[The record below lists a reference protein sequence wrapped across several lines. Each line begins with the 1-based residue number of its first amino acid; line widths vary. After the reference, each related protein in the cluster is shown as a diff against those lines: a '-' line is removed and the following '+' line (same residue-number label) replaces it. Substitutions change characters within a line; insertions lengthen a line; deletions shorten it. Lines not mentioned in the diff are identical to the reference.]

1 MKCKHV
7 TVFFDDPDL
16 GIKAEIQKGPFGLEG
31 SELHFHP
38 ELELI
43 YVLQGIAIQQINEQ
57 SFVVSQGQMTVIGS
71 NQRHALCAGKPEIL
85 PEVLVIQVRLDSLPD
100 FKWGES
106 HFIQAWR
113 SGNLL
118 FPTALETDNFI
129 YQDLLSLYEE
139 YTNRNCGY
147 REEITAYL
155 LRLLVHLYRSGK
167 SIPFSPNHPQ
177 QERDLDLL
185 ADTFRLISE
194 HYSDETLTL
203 AQAAQVSHLSVS
215 HFCRLFRSATDM
227 SYHEYL
233 NRYRLLHADSLLQA
247 GHTILETALECG
259 FGSVSSFTR
268 NYKRYYGT
276 SPRKA
281 RKGR

>member
-1 MKCKHV
+1 MKCTHV
-7 TVFFDDPDL
+7 TIFFDDPDL
-16 GIKAEIQKGPFGLEG
+16 GIKAEIQKGPFGLEA

-43 YVLQGIAIQQINEQ
+43 YVMQGIAIQQINER
-57 SFVVSQGQMTVIGS
+57 SFALSQGQMAVIGP
-71 NQRHALCAGKPEIL
+71 NQRHALCTGKPEVL

-100 FKWGES
+100 FKWGKS
-106 HFIQAWR
+106 HFIQAWC
-113 SGNLL
+113 SGKLL
-118 FPTALETDNFI
+118 FPIALETDDLI

-139 YTNRNCGY
+139 YTNRNYGY
-147 REEITAYL
+147 REAITAHL

-167 SIPFSPNHPQ
+167 SMPFSPNHTQ
-177 QERDLDLL
+177 QEHDLDLL

-233 NRYRLLHADSLLQA
+233 NRYRLLHADPLLQT
-247 GHTILETALECG
+247 GHTLLETALECG
-259 FGSVSSFTR
+259 FGSVSSFIR
-268 NYKRYYGT
+268 NYKRYYGI

>member
-1 MKCKHV
+1 MKCTHV
-7 TVFFDDPDL
+7 TLFFDDPDL
-16 GIKAEIQKGPFGLEG
+16 GIKAEIQKGPFGLEA

-43 YVLQGIAIQQINEQ
+43 YVLQGIAIQQINER
-57 SFVVSQGQMTVIGS
+57 SFALSQGQMAVIGS

-100 FKWGES
+100 FKWGKS
-106 HFIQAWR
+106 DFVRTWCG
-113 SGNLL
+113 GNLL
-118 FPTALETDNFI
+118 FPIALETDNFI
-129 YQDLLSLYEE
+129 HQDLLSIYEE
-139 YTNRNCGY
+139 YINKNCGY
-147 REEITAYL
+147 REAITAHL
-155 LRLLVHLYRSGK
+155 LRLLVHLYRNGK
-167 SIPFSPNHPQ
+167 SIPFSPNNTQ
-177 QERDLDLL
+177 QERNLDLL

-233 NRYRLLHADSLLQA
+233 NRYRLLHADSFLQA
-247 GHTILETALECG
+247 GHTLLETALECG
-259 FGSVSSFTR
+259 FGSVSSFIR
-268 NYKRYYGT
+268 NYKRYYGI